1 MEQELNST
9 LAAAIEQQEVDTTVS
24 DLEIPQE
31 IKDQISEK
39 IKTIKAEKKI
49 KKIYAIVVEG
59 DEGDSKPYYIGYFK
73 RPSFKGFSMWMNQL
87 NKDTTVANKLLAQ
100 HSFIEGDKEM
110 IDDDDVFLYGTMSH
124 LTELIESRKSELVK
138 V

>member
-1 MEQELNST
+1 
-9 LAAAIEQQEVDTTVS
+9 
-24 DLEIPQE
+24 
-31 IKDQISEK
+31 
-39 IKTIKAEKKI
+39 
-49 KKIYAIVVEG
+49 
-59 DEGDSKPYYIGYFK
+59 
-73 RPSFKGFSMWMNQL
+73 MWMNQL